1 MTYKISPYRTPAYFP
16 YTEYFLSIG
25 STQNVTH
32 KEYSSV
38 EASRILLYYPRLGY
52 S

>member
-1 MTYKISPYRTPAYFP
+1 MTYKISPYRTPTYFP
-16 YTEYFLSIG
+16 YIRYFLLIG
-25 STQNVTH
+25 STQNVTY

-38 EASRILLYYPRLGY
+38 EASRILLYYLRLGY